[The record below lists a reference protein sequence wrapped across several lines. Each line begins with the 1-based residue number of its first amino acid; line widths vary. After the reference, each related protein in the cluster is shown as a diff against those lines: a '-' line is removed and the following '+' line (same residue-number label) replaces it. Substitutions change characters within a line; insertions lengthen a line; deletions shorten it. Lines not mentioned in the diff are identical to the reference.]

1 MIHVRH
7 YSSLSITGIVHPVP
21 AVLRRGDC
29 RRCARRW
36 CLCCDWSHSGS
47 TTTSARRA
55 APLLRP
61 PAPLL
66 CSATAGS
73 ASTRPDH
80 RPPLLCSATTA
91 GASTATSGRLYCELA
106 PLGST
111 GDPAG
116 ASAPLGSTGDPYGSL
131 APPRGSVAPPCSLP
145 AAPTAAH

>member
-1 MIHVRH
+1 MIDVRH
-7 YSSLSITGIVHPVP
+7 HSSLSIAGVVHPAQALAPV
-21 AVLRRGDC
+21 VLCRCDC
-29 RRCARRW
+29 RRCARRR
-36 CLCCDWSHSGS
+36 CLCYDWSHSGS

-55 APLLRP
+55 ALLRP

-66 CSATAGS
+66 CSATA
-73 ASTRPDH
+73 
-80 RPPLLCSATTA
+80 A
-91 GASTATSGRLYCELA
+91 GASAATSGRLYCELA